1 MHCRISSSQST
12 PSMHRCIEWCWWAEQ
27 PCWQA
32 KVISSPQAPL
42 SSKGCSARTRARRS
56 SPPTTIPR
64 QWATAGCGVGR
75 RVVCSKQWLGG
86 GLGCSGVTTLL
97 GPGYPPEASMTRTIL
112 RNELNCQ
119 SHRHHH
125 HRLQQSVHSDN
136 NGSFGS
142 NTHVRGA
149 IPLHMPPGRTTVE
162 DLIRV
167 PSHGLSHAA
176 GLQHGSPTTGDKAHT
191 SPPTQGAFTHMYLYG
206 VPGAAS

>member
-1 MHCRISSSQST
+1 M
-12 PSMHRCIEWCWWAEQ
+12 
-27 PCWQA
+27 
-32 KVISSPQAPL
+32 
-42 SSKGCSARTRARRS
+42 
-56 SPPTTIPR
+56 
-64 QWATAGCGVGR
+64 AGCGVGR
-75 RVVCSKQWLGG
+75 PVVCSKQWLGG
-86 GLGCSGVTTLL
+86 GLECSGVTTLL
-97 GPGYPPEASMTRTIL
+97 GPGYPPEANMTRTIL

-125 HRLQQSVHSDN
+125 HRLQQAVHSDN

-149 IPLHMPPGRTTVE
+149 ISLHMPPGRTTVE

-191 SPPTQGAFTHMYLYG
+191 SPPTQGAFTHMLPLRSTG
-206 VPGAAS
+206 RRFLTHLPAHLEINHRPGLPTLLTHAVDECPGTLAPASDSRESRWRVLA

>member
-1 MHCRISSSQST
+1 
-12 PSMHRCIEWCWWAEQ
+12 
-27 PCWQA
+27 
-32 KVISSPQAPL
+32 
-42 SSKGCSARTRARRS
+42 
-56 SPPTTIPR
+56 
-64 QWATAGCGVGR
+64 
-75 RVVCSKQWLGG
+75 
-86 GLGCSGVTTLL
+86 
-97 GPGYPPEASMTRTIL
+97 MTRTIL

-149 IPLHMPPGRTTVE
+149 TPLHMPPGRTTVE

-191 SPPTQGAFTHMYLYG
+191 KSTHSGCVYAHVHVRSTGHRFLAHLPARLEINHR
-206 VPGAAS
+206 PGLPKLLTHAVDECPGTLAPASDSRESRWRVLA